1 MLQGNSRMELVDAS
15 VFADLVAVQIMGFAK
30 DFDVEVL
37 DCGLEPV
44 DFSFDCF
51 ALKVFFHCAHR
62 VHLRHGYGEVAV
74 VDSGSG

>member
-1 MLQGNSRMELVDAS
+1 MELVYAS

-37 DCGLEPV
+37 DCGLEFV

-51 ALKVFFHCAHR
+51 ALKVFFHCVHR
-62 VHLRHGYGEVAV
+62 VHLRHGYW
-74 VDSGSG
+74 